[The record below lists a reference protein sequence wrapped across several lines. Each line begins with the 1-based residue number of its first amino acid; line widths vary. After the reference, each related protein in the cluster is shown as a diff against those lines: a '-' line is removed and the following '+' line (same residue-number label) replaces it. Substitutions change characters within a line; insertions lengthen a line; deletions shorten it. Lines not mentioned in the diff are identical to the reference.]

1 MCAKNPHRSQH
12 GHAPWGGGLALA
24 AVDGCGLTRV
34 HVRRAARGVLYAHVY
49 APRVVKR

>member
-1 MCAKNPHRSQH
+1 MCAKNPHTGHSTMAMPH
-12 GHAPWGGGLALA
+12 GGVGWLCC
-24 AVDGCGLTRV
+24 DGCGLTRV